1 MKSKNTLDIQL
12 FAHDAFLS
20 TFIMYHQGQHIRQ
33 PNKQETTATSGLR
46 YFSTRALQFENLT
59 IDCNPLVAEGEY
71 VYPITKASKVSNFRR

>member
-33 PNKQETTATSGLR
+33 PNKQET
-46 YFSTRALQFENLT
+46 QT
-59 IDCNPLVAEGEY
+59 I
-71 VYPITKASKVSNFRR
+71 